1 MIKVGNLFKLFY
13 IVLLFLFIDSRFTVP
28 VFNGYYKWFSY
39 VFITFFGICI
49 IAELLIN
56 KKIKISPQSKSLNIA
71 GLIILY
77 FIIFIFTS
85 QFSVM
90 VNKVYGEI
98 FNWVLFLLNMFV
110 TYYWIK
116 RFHFEKFFILTTF
129 FVSALVIVYAFISN
143 GAPLYVL
150 FRLDKVFSNVD
161 RYRLNFGYYH
171 VNGLG
176 NLCTF
181 AIIFSVFSFIQI
193 KKIFLKRNI
202 IRRAL
207 FSIIVILDIFVLIV
221 LLSTA
226 SRNSI
231 LCLLIFAILCL
242 YFFFTNTKYLT
253 KKAKTFTR
261 ICIIVALMS
270 IVVFQLSETSET
282 IVQLFVDSNRMKNYL
297 VNIPVLIDNNGLLFG
312 LGLFNPG
319 LFGTGETLFYN
330 TYFID
335 NYYLYVIM
343 ETGIIGILL
352 IAIILYKTGHQLFLK
367 YKNSKNAFTI
377 VVFSCFIAQIING
390 MGETSL
396 FFYSF
401 PSCLGYWILFL
412 LTISDT
418 IMYE

>member
-150 FRLDKVFSNVD
+150 FRLDKVFSIKEED
-161 RYRLNFGYYH
+161 
-171 VNGLG
+171 
-176 NLCTF
+176 
-181 AIIFSVFSFIQI
+181 SVFSFIQI

-282 IVQLFVDSNRMKNYL
+282 IVQLFVDSNRMKNFL